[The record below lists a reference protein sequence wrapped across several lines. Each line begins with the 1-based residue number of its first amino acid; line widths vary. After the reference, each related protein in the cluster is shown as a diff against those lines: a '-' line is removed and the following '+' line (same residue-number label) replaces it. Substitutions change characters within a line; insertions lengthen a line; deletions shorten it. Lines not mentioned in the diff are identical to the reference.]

1 MPTMIAV
8 ITQDEDANLTMAPPL
23 LDTLLVAQ
31 IPAAMVAQIPAARK
45 MTQQT
50 IAFKKSSNKKG
61 SKINNSKKN
70 KTGKAKLGAFAKMGD
85 YYVNK
90 SDGMDARSNHLQ
102 QLLNLARGIEN

>member
-23 LDTLLVAQ
+23 LDTFLVAQ
-31 IPAAMVAQIPAARK
+31 IPAERK

-50 IAFKKSSNKKG
+50 ITFKKSSNKKE

-90 SDGMDARSNHLQ
+90 SDGMDAHSNHLQ